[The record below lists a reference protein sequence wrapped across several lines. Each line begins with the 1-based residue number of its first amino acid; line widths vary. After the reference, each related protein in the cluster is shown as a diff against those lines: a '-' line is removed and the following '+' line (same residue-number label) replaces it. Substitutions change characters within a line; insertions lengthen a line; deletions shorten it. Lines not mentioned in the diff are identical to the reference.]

1 MIHIA
6 VIGVGYLGRFHAQ
19 KYSKMDGV
27 DLVGVM
33 DIAPERAR
41 EVAREVKTE
50 AYTDLHE
57 LIGKIDAASVV
68 VPTIYHHE
76 VAKTLLSHGV
86 HCMLEKPISTTVE
99 EADELIDIAK
109 RQRLVLQVGHLE
121 RFNPAIKALEA
132 RLTHPLFIEANRLSG
147 FKNRATDV
155 DVVLDLMI
163 HDLDIVQ
170 ALVGL
175 PVKEIRA
182 VGVPVLTQKMDIA
195 NVRLIFTDGCT
206 ANLTASRIS
215 LHSMRK
221 IRVFQPGLY
230 VSADCMEC
238 KSLIV
243 TRDLSAGPM
252 SAIRPEF
259 ETHEGTDIL
268 YDELASFVRA
278 VQGLEKPKVTGE
290 AGRKALKL
298 ALDINAQIME
308 GLKSVDIERQLFPPN
323 WSQQTLSGFQGQ

>member
-1 MIHIA
+1 
-6 VIGVGYLGRFHAQ
+6 
-19 KYSKMDGV
+19 MDGV
-27 DLVGVM
+27 DLVGVV
-33 DIAPERAR
+33 DIVPGRAQ
-41 EVAREVKTE
+41 EVAREVKTR
-50 AYTDLHE
+50 AYTDVHE

-68 VPTIYHHE
+68 VPTIHHYE
-76 VAKTLLSHGV
+76 IARILLSNDV
-86 HCMLEKPISTTVE
+86 HCMVEKPISTTVE
-99 EADELIDIAK
+99 EADELIDIAE
-109 RQRLVLQVGHLE
+109 RHGVVLQVGHLE

-132 RLTHPLFIEANRLSG
+132 RLTQPLFIEANRLSG

-163 HDLDIVQ
+163 HDLDIVLS
-170 ALVGL
+170 LVGL

-206 ANLTASRIS
+206 ANITASRIS

-230 VSADCMEC
+230 ISADCMEC

-259 ETHEGTDIL
+259 ETHRGTDIL
-268 YDELASFVRA
+268 YDELESFVRS
-278 VQGLEKPKVTGE
+278 VQGLERPKVTGE

-308 GLKSVDIERQLFPPN
+308 GLKSAGIDRHFLPPD
-323 WSQQTLSGFQGQ
+323 WSQQVLSGFQV